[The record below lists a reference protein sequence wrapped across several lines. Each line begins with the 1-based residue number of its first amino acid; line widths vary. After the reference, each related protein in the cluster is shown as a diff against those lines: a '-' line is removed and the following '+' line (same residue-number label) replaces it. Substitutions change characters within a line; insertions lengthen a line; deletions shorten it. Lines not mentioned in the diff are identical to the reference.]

1 MYLEK
6 ERIIKNNE
14 LLRNFF
20 LVFKNLIN
28 TKNLIFKKA
37 LVFCIISYIF
47 HATYIPFK
55 FIPYEK
61 IYFLVTSLFLAFMVL
76 IQYGI
81 NVFNSEDLK
90 KPQGNFIKTVYL
102 YVFLYQLEIFKKDY
116 KLLLIYCIFFVIFFL
131 FSFFISLN
139 AGLLPSAESDFISF
153 LAFPLYAGLG
163 LFCSKFKE
171 TSIKSIF
178 FLSFVYFGFCMDA
191 FINGVLS
198 FSSKGFINI
207 FSNHNSILSIKTS
220 IYQNVN
226 FYLGIFFVI
235 LSSFLYKRNINTFL
249 NIELLNFLRKRVFL
263 NFKVFDVFMSLC
275 KKIFIISILLTS
287 AMFMAIIASRA
298 SFLSAIFVVLLQ
310 TYFYIGRYYIKLSYK
325 RKILFLIFFF
335 ISIVTIGFM
344 LYLSPID
351 LLVFKRLSI
360 LNQFEEDPSAR
371 LRLWSY
377 AVSLFCNSPIFGG
390 GIGSFQEY
398 IGSGFL
404 ISGVKQAGWYPHNF
418 ILELLCETGLLG
430 TALFFAPFYSIYKKS
445 MNVAKNDFYTKVSF
459 YIFLF
464 LFLISMFCGSL
475 QDVKILVFFFFLT
488 LGNLIYKVQDLR
500 MTRLDK
506 PVAETPW
513 QE

>member
-6 ERIIKNNE
+6 ECIIKNNE
-14 LLRNFF
+14 FLRKFF
-20 LVFKNLIN
+20 LIFKNLIN

-61 IYFLVTSLFLAFMVL
+61 IYFLVASLFLTFMVL
-76 IQYGI
+76 IQYGAK
-81 NVFNSEDLK
+81 VFNSEDLK
-90 KPQGNFIKTVYL
+90 KSQGNFIKKVYL
-102 YVFLYQLEIFKKDY
+102 YFYLYQVEVFKKDY
-116 KLLLIYCIFFVIFFL
+116 ILLLTYCTFFVIFFL

-171 TSIKSIF
+171 TSVKSIF

-191 FINGVLS
+191 FLNGVLS

-207 FSNHNSILSIKTS
+207 FSNHSNILTIKTS

-226 FYLGIFFVI
+226 LYLGIFSVI
-235 LSSFLYKRNINTFL
+235 LSSFLYKSNTNNFL
-249 NIELLNFLRKRVFL
+249 KVELLNSLRKRVFL
-263 NFKVFDVFMSLC
+263 NFKLLNALIISC
-275 KKIFIISILLTS
+275 KKIFIISILLAS

-310 TYFYIGRYYIKLSYK
+310 TYFYIRQYYIKLNYK
-325 RKILFLIFFF
+325 RKMLFLIFLF
-335 ISIVTIGFM
+335 ISIITIGFM
-344 LYLSPID
+344 LYSSPID
-351 LLVFKRLSI
+351 FLVFKRLSI
-360 LNQFEEDPSAR
+360 LNQVEEDPSAR

-398 IGSGFL
+398 IGSGVL
-404 ISGVKQAGWYPHNF
+404 IAGVKQAGWYPHNF

-430 TALFFAPFYSIYKKS
+430 TAFFFAPFYSIYKKS
-445 MNVAKNDFYTKVSF
+445 MNVVKNDFYTKVSF

-488 LGNLIYKVQDLR
+488 LGNLIYKVQDLC
-500 MTRLDK
+500 MPCLDK
-506 PVAETPW
+506 PGVFSG
-513 QE
+513 